1 MRKSKQATAETRES
15 IVHTAAAEFRRNGI
29 SETGLSD
36 LMATAGL
43 THGGFYRHFESK
55 DHLVAEACEA
65 ALLSVLNAMQ
75 DSVEGASPELAR
87 KRLLTRYLTSKHR
100 DNPATG
106 CPLAALGSDLRRAD
120 SRTREAA
127 SAGYRRLVEIVA
139 AQLDGFLPDEA
150 NARATAIVSAMVGS
164 MILSRIVTDS
174 KVSDS
179 ILRETRDFLLQ
190 HY

>member
-15 IVHTAAAEFRRNGI
+15 IVQTAAAEFRRNGI
-29 SETGLSD
+29 AETGLSD
-36 LMATAGL
+36 LMAAAGL

-65 ALLSVLNAMQ
+65 ALLSILNAMQ
-75 DSVEGASPELAR
+75 DSVEGASPKLAR
-87 KRLLTRYLTSKHR
+87 KKLLSRYLTSKHR

-127 SAGYRRLVEIVA
+127 SAGYRRLVEIVV

-150 NARATAIVSAMVGS
+150 NTRATAIVSAMVGS

-174 KVSDS
+174 KVSDG
-179 ILRETRDFLLQ
+179 ILRDTKDFLLQ